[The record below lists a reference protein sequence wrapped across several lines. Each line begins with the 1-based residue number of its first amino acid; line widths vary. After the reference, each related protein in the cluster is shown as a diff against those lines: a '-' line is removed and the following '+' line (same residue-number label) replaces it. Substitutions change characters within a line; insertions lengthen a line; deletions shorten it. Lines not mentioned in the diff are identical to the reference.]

1 MISNSGDF
9 QESDDH
15 GFDSVVSEEESNSNS
30 DGWRSES
37 EALSEDL
44 DDQFAGLTMA
54 DEEEL
59 DIVNDDEEL
68 TRDDEFMLSLL
79 KDVSGTLFLLL
90 PLIC

>member
-1 MISNSGDF
+1 
-9 QESDDH
+9 
-15 GFDSVVSEEESNSNS
+15 VVSEEESNSNS

>member
-1 MISNSGDF
+1 M
-9 QESDDH
+9 
-15 GFDSVVSEEESNSNS
+15 VSEEESNSNS